1 MGSRRWRVRRFFGN
15 SRLVALPD
23 DGQTSHDRRD
33 PDYDGYTRPRPQ
45 PPEPVP
51 EALPELV
58 VNPAE
63 RRTCPVCGRNVR
75 FNLGRGYYYSHTL
88 PESADTC
95 SQSGR
100 P

>member
-1 MGSRRWRVRRFFGN
+1 MGNRRWRVRRPFGN
-15 SRLVALPD
+15 SRLVVLPD
-23 DGQTSHDRRD
+23 DGQPSRDRRD
-33 PDYDGYTRPRPQ
+33 PDYDGYTRSGSQSSEPT
-45 PPEPVP
+45 PE
-51 EALPELV
+51 ELPEIV

-88 PESADTC
+88 PESAATC